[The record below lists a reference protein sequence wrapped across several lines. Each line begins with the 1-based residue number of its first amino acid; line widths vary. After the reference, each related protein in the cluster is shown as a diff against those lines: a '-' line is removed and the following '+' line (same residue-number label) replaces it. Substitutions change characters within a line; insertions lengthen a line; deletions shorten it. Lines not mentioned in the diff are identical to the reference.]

1 MAPDFCAQIARV
13 GRVPRRTYAPLA
25 PDLRRGPPEASV
37 GPDRFGARKLL
48 ASLLRQHSGG
58 SAAPRPSVVELAR
71 SAAVPVFHASV
82 RLRLAPIG
90 DARYP
95 LSPAE
100 LLFYQCIGKA
110 ANAPKA
116 EQLMVNMAKSHLL
129 RHQMEV
135 DRLEKLGAASQSGT
149 L

>member
-1 MAPDFCAQIARV
+1 M
-13 GRVPRRTYAPLA
+13 
-25 PDLRRGPPEASV
+25 
-37 GPDRFGARKLL
+37 
-48 ASLLRQHSGG
+48 LRQYSGG

-71 SAAVPVFHASV
+71 SAAVFQADAAVPVFHASV

-100 LLFYQCIGKA
+100 LLFYQCIGKV